1 MNNVKCILIKL
12 NGDVVKR
19 FFINGCILTI
29 TAFIMRAVSM
39 AFNIYVS
46 NKIGAE
52 AVGIFGL
59 VMSVYL
65 FFVTF
70 ATSGLSLACTYLV
83 SEKFAKNEY
92 SEGVKVVKN
101 CTSFG
106 ILLGLTSSM
115 ILISLANIISDNWL
129 NSQISP
135 VPFYLIAI
143 GLPFIAL
150 SAVIKGYF
158 SAVRKAYKSA
168 FSQVIELSIKIFIS
182 IFLLK
187 FYPISSVEIICIYL
201 IMADVISEVFSG
213 IILFVLY
220 KFDIRNYLKRN
231 ISLTNFKKVI
241 FKITFPVSI
250 TSYIRS
256 GLSTFKQFIVPN
268 RLLMFGLPY
277 GIALSEYGKITGMAL
292 PVIMFPIVFISSF
305 SSLIVP
311 EFSSLLAKGYK
322 KRIITVTNKI
332 FLITSLFSI
341 IVTIFLLIFAND
353 ISLSIFQNIDCAKYI
368 KLLSPLVLFM
378 YLDNIIDNMLKGLNK
393 QFQVMFCNIVDLI
406 LSICILYFLLPEI
419 GITGF
424 VISIYIS
431 EIFNF
436 IVSYVTLKKI
446 IK

>member
-1 MNNVKCILIKL
+1 MNNVKCVLIKL
-12 NGDVVKR
+12 NGDVVKK

-29 TAFIMRAVSM
+29 TAFIMRSVSM

-52 AVGIFGL
+52 AVGVFGL

-106 ILLGLTSSM
+106 ILLGLASSA
-115 ILISLANIISDNWL
+115 ILTFLANIISTKWL
-129 NSQISP
+129 NNQISP
-135 VPFYLIAI
+135 IPFYLIAI
-143 GLPFIAL
+143 GLPFIAF
-150 SAVIKGYF
+150 SAVINGYF

-322 KRIITVTNKI
+322 KRIVTVTHKI
-332 FLITSLFSI
+332 FLATSLFSI

-353 ISLSIFQNIDCAKYI
+353 ISLYIFQNINCAKYI
-368 KLLSPLVLFM
+368 KVLSPLVLFM

>member
-1 MNNVKCILIKL
+1 MNNLICILIKL
-12 NGDVVKR
+12 NGDVVKK
-19 FFINGCILTI
+19 FLINGCILTI

-52 AVGIFGL
+52 AVGVFGL

-92 SEGVKVVKN
+92 SKGVKVVKN
-101 CTSFG
+101 CISFG
-106 ILLGLTSSM
+106 ILLGLTSST
-115 ILISLANIISDNWL
+115 IIVSLANIISSKWL
-129 NSQISP
+129 NGQISP
-135 VPFYLIAI
+135 TPFYLIAI

-150 SAVIKGYF
+150 SSVINGYF

-168 FSQVIELSIKIFIS
+168 FSQVIELSIKIVIS

-187 FYPISSVEIICIYL
+187 FYPISNVEIICIYL
-201 IMADVISEVFSG
+201 IMADVISEIFSG
-213 IILFVLY
+213 MLLFVLY

-231 ISLTNFKKVI
+231 ISLTSFKKII

-277 GIALSEYGKITGMAL
+277 SIALSEYGKITGMAL

-322 KRIITVTNKI
+322 KRIVTVTYKF

-341 IVTIFLLIFAND
+341 IVTIFLLFFAND
-353 ISLSIFQNIDCAKYI
+353 ISLSIFQNINCAKYI

-378 YLDNIIDNMLKGLNK
+378 YLDNIIDNMLKGLNQ
-393 QFQVMFCNIVDLI
+393 QFQVMFCNIVDLV

-419 GITGF
+419 GISGF
-424 VISIYIS
+424 IIAIYIS

-436 IVSYVTLKKI
+436 IVSYAILRKILK
-446 IK
+446 

>member
-1 MNNVKCILIKL
+1 MNNVKCVLIKL
-12 NGDVVKR
+12 NGDVVKK

-150 SAVIKGYF
+150 SAVINGYF

>member
-1 MNNVKCILIKL
+1 MNNVKCVLIKL
-12 NGDVVKR
+12 NGDVVKK

-52 AVGIFGL
+52 AVGVFGL

-92 SEGVKVVKN
+92 SGGVKVVKN

-106 ILLGLTSSM
+106 ILLGLASSA
-115 ILISLANIISDNWL
+115 ILTFLANIISTKWL
-129 NSQISP
+129 NNQISP
-135 VPFYLIAI
+135 IPFYLIAI
-143 GLPFIAL
+143 GLPFIAF
-150 SAVIKGYF
+150 SAVINGYF

-213 IILFVLY
+213 ILLFVLY
-220 KFDIRNYLKRN
+220 KFDIRNYLKRK
-231 ISLTNFKKVI
+231 ISLTNFKKII
-241 FKITFPVSI
+241 FKITLPVSI

>member
-1 MNNVKCILIKL
+1 
-12 NGDVVKR
+12 
-19 FFINGCILTI
+19 
-29 TAFIMRAVSM
+29 M

-52 AVGIFGL
+52 AVGVFGL

-83 SEKFAKNEY
+83 SEKFAQNEY
-92 SEGVKVVKN
+92 SEGVKIVRN
-101 CTSFG
+101 CILFG
-106 ILLGLTSSM
+106 ILLGLLSSI
-115 ILISLANIISDNWL
+115 ILVLLANIISGKWL
-129 NSQISP
+129 NNQVSP
-135 VPFYLIAI
+135 IPFYFIAI

-150 SAVIKGYF
+150 SSVINGYF

-168 FSQVIELSIKIFIS
+168 FSQVVELTIKIVIS

-187 FYPISSVEIICIYL
+187 FYPISNVEIICIYL
-201 IMADVISEVFSG
+201 IMADVISEIFSG
-213 IILFVLY
+213 MLLFVLY
-220 KFDIRNYLKRN
+220 KFDIRNYLKRKT
-231 ISLTNFKKVI
+231 SLKNFKKII

-268 RLLMFGLPY
+268 RLLIFGLPY
-277 GIALSEYGKITGMAL
+277 SIALAEYGKITGMAL

-322 KRIITVTNKI
+322 KRIITVTHKI

-353 ISLSIFQNIDCAKYI
+353 ISLAIFQNIDCAIYI

-378 YLDNIIDNMLKGLNK
+378 YLDNIIDNMLKGLNQ

-419 GITGF
+419 GILGF
-424 VISIYIS
+424 IISIYIS

-436 IVSYVTLKKI
+436 IVSYVTLRKI
-446 IK
+446 LKWAIYNKV